1 LYGLGYNQTEV
12 FVNSISLGF
21 LVLYTLLT
29 VYSLLTIF
37 FRWNYPPFLTP
48 INTLGGFLFSLFNG
62 ASRLGWKRILLLLVS
77 CFVISLSM
85 ESMGV
90 ATGWIYG
97 PYHYTDLLGTKFLGL
112 VPYLIPAAW
121 FMMMYPSLVI
131 SARILKSSNPHGWM
145 ILPVAAVGGIIMTAW
160 DLVLDPIMVQGG
172 HWIWDGPLSSR
183 LYFGIPLQN
192 FAGWWLTTFLTYC
205 VYLFLV
211 NKLVRTNIQDLSERT
226 PVIMYIITGSSSIL
240 SAFIMGLGG
249 PALVGIFAMLPWMIL
264 GMRKTEVSNIHGLKT
279 TWF

>member
-1 LYGLGYNQTEV
+1 MNT
-12 FVNSISLGF
+12 ISLGF
-21 LVLYTLLT
+21 LVLYALLT

-48 INTLGGFLFSLFNG
+48 INTLGGFLFALFNG
-62 ASRLGWKRILLLLVS
+62 ASKLGWKRILLLLVS
-77 CFVISLSM
+77 CFVISLTM
-85 ESMGV
+85 ESVGV
-90 ATGWIYG
+90 ATGMIYG

-112 VPYLIPAAW
+112 VPFLIPAAW

-131 SARILKSSNPHGWM
+131 SARLLKSHNPRGWM

-211 NKLVRTNIQDLSERT
+211 NKLVKTNIQDLSERT

-264 GMRKTEVSNIHGLKT
+264 GMRKTEVSDIHGLKT